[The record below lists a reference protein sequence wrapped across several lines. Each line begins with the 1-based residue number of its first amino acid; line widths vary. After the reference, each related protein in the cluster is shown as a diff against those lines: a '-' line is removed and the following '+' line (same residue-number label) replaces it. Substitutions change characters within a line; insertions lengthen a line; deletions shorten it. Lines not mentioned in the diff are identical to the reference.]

1 MGMKFKIAGQ
11 FLGFLCMPFA
21 EKEKEFKEEGRAAHW
36 AGLRWL
42 KRIEVIIFS
51 FPYMYYPK
59 KSNGHV
65 CVMPSVC
72 PRTKIR
78 LTQKVLKEK
87 NATWSPEQ

>member
-51 FPYMYYPK
+51 FPYIIY
-59 KSNGHV
+59 
-65 CVMPSVC
+65 
-72 PRTKIR
+72 T
-78 LTQKVLKEK
+78 TQR
-87 NATWSPEQ
+87 NQTATYA

>member
-21 EKEKEFKEEGRAAHW
+21 EKEKEKEFKEEGRAAHW

-51 FPYMYYPK
+51 FPYIIY
-59 KSNGHV
+59 
-65 CVMPSVC
+65 
-72 PRTKIR
+72 T
-78 LTQKVLKEK
+78 TQR
-87 NATWSPEQ
+87 NQTATYA